1 MSKKSNEYQKILG
14 SGLLAEVDV
23 QMNKRSDSGEKMF
36 RMDIKGVEHQASSV
50 TIDDFGKHKMS
61 EDKKTRIKGC
71 ATMWHE
77 NSEEIAVC
85 MKSVFSMDEDYCAR
99 YNFYALRKEQKP
111 CNVQKPTMLV

>member
-1 MSKKSNEYQKILG
+1 M

-99 YNFYALRKEQKP
+99 YNFCAWGKDQMSY
-111 CNVQKPTMLV
+111 NVQKPTMFVVK